1 MSKLFDSAETE
12 SKKQPLSLAGPVKVV
27 APFPKG
33 ETKKRRRELEAE
45 GYTIIDGG
53 AGPTVFNFSD
63 RY

>member
-12 SKKQPLSLAGPVKVV
+12 STKQPLLPAGPVKVV

-45 GYTIIDGG
+45 GYTLIENGG
-53 AGPTVFNFSD
+53 GVTVFRFGD
-63 RY
+63 KY